1 MGQAQPGCGVSGQ
14 GGRIGRAHRPGL
26 CSRPAGR
33 SRPLGG
39 ATAFLRGL
47 REGAWVPSEPLWDT
61 NDAGFPRRDVPIP
74 FICNKRNERNV
85 CRPLMYLSNRKV
97 IPACDGGGGHS
108 AFMDLPLRVLVPR
121 ESLGL
126 AGVAQK
132 GGTVPAGSSEAWD
145 WHGRCQACGVI
156 PGGRWPRARGR
167 VWEGG
172 LRFRRGSTGSPL
184 WVDNREVLE
193 RASSEFLTRR
203 RNGSKHKSLFHV
215 PLMVSSTVRLR
226 GGGV

>member
-1 MGQAQPGCGVSGQ
+1 MVSGSQLPAQGIGVETGLPLLRFRLELGNPSAEEGALGQAQPGCGVSGQ

-39 ATAFLRGL
+39 AAAFLRGL

-97 IPACDGGGGHS
+97 IPACDGGGAPQRFYGFS
-108 AFMDLPLRVLVPR
+108 VT
-121 ESLGL
+121 SSSSQ
-126 AGVAQK
+126 GV
-132 GGTVPAGSSEAWD
+132 T
-145 WHGRCQACGVI
+145 
-156 PGGRWPRARGR
+156 WPRWGGPEGR
-167 VWEGG
+167 DGASG
-172 LRFRRGSTGSPL
+172 L
-184 WVDNREVLE
+184 
-193 RASSEFLTRR
+193 
-203 RNGSKHKSLFHV
+203 K
-215 PLMVSSTVRLR
+215 
-226 GGGV
+226 